1 MSELAIY
8 PGTFDPITLGHV
20 DLVRRASLVFSNLV
34 VAISTNPRK
43 SPLFSMEERLAMARQ
58 LASEFPNVQVESF
71 DGLLVDYARSRACRI
86 LVRGVRAFSD
96 FEFEFQM
103 ALTNRK
109 LAPDIET
116 LFLMPQEM
124 YSVLSSS
131 VVREI
136 YGLGGNTSE
145 LVPPYVQKALERKRS
160 SGVADS

>member
-1 MSELAIY
+1 MSTKAIY

-20 DLVRRASLVFSNLV
+20 DVVRRAALIFPRLI
-34 VAISTNPRK
+34 VALSTNPRK
-43 SPLFSMEERLAMARQ
+43 APLFTLAERLAMARQ
-58 LASEFPNVQVESF
+58 LAAEFPNVEVESF
-71 DGLLVDYARSRACRI
+71 DGLLVDYARSRGCRI
-86 LVRGVRAFSD
+86 LVRGIRAFSD

-131 VVREI
+131 MVREI
-136 YGLGGNTSE
+136 ASLGGDTSE
-145 LVPPYVQKALERKRS
+145 LVPPYVQQALALKRPRGTPPS
-160 SGVADS
+160 

>member
-1 MSELAIY
+1 MHEIAIY

-20 DLVRRASLVFSNLV
+20 DLVRRAALIFPKLIMAVT
-34 VAISTNPRK
+34 TNAHK
-43 SPLFSMEERLAMARQ
+43 APLFSLAERLDLARK
-58 LASEFPNVQVESF
+58 LAAEFPNVSVESF
-71 DGLLVDYARSRACRI
+71 DGLLVDYAQARGCRI
-86 LVRGVRAFSD
+86 LVRGIRAFSD

-136 YGLGGNTSE
+136 ACLGGDTSE
-145 LVPPYVQKALERKRS
+145 LVPCYVQEALLRKRTAAGMQS
-160 SGVADS
+160 